1 MDRIIFLQHNKDEE
15 AIIEVIIEH
24 EVEEIKK
31 IIQWIIIKIKI
42 RDITRIIIIIEII
55 DRIIMVNMKAI
66 MEDNNRIIIINLKI
80 ISIVIEINI
89 IEEKGIISI

>member
-1 MDRIIFLQHNKDEE
+1 
-15 AIIEVIIEH
+15 
-24 EVEEIKK
+24 
-31 IIQWIIIKIKI
+31 
-42 RDITRIIIIIEII
+42 
-55 DRIIMVNMKAI
+55 

>member
-1 MDRIIFLQHNKDEE
+1 
-15 AIIEVIIEH
+15 
-24 EVEEIKK
+24 
-31 IIQWIIIKIKI
+31 
-42 RDITRIIIIIEII
+42 
-55 DRIIMVNMKAI
+55 MVNMKAI